1 MRFDIEDAILGMYDS
16 IERAREAHRLQQGI
30 PIREHGRESRLES
43 TWIRLQLSFV
53 TISLMR
59 DSILMR
65 SMTKDACAHYR
76 AGSVPPRTGTCWRLT
91 MANS

>member
-1 MRFDIEDAILGMYDS
+1 MRFDIEDAIS
-16 IERAREAHRLQQGI
+16 ACTTQSNAPARHRLQQGI

-59 DSILMR
+59 DSILM
-65 SMTKDACAHYR
+65 S
-76 AGSVPPRTGTCWRLT
+76 L
-91 MANS
+91 